1 MSKIVRHEFMGNWLL
16 FWFLCIFGVTLPIA
30 ILYLLVRTV
39 RLETELDD
47 PEGFVQEFRA
57 GKLTAK

>member
-1 MSKIVRHEFMGNWLL
+1 MSKIIRHEFMGNWVVFCL
-16 FWFLCIFGVTLPIA
+16 LCIFGVTLPFA
-30 ILYLLVRTV
+30 VLYLLVRTI